1 MSKIASR
8 AAFLLFTVR
17 RLMSSL
23 DCREEALG
31 GGVVVTSPR
40 LFMDARISVAQRRA
54 EDQQGIVSGFN
65 RSSQQSSGARGVV
78 MSTSKRAQHGPAA
91 RHCGRRSIRRSG
103 GGSIACASGRGS
115 LAGSRAKKPPPRRGH
130 RSRSACVGSGRVRAC
145 RQSRWPHSRGAACR
159 SSSARRS
166 LSCAPAA
173 AGCARLRAGSRAP
186 STILRE
192 LRRGG
197 GRSPSSTRPTA
208 SFAATYRSASPA
220 PSSDS
225 TGRPSQ
231 GRGSSGTAGVAAAA
245 RTVAR
250 RGRRV
255 PSRSPTG
262 GVWTTGTIRRCASR
276 KDWTSICYQVHK
288 TVSRGPD
295 ELKKCPRSASIVAS
309 GRTVF

>member
-1 MSKIASR
+1 MRFWAGIPRGLSSEEAAAEAGASVPVGVRWIREGEGMSSVTLAPLPGRCLSFVEREEVAILR
-8 AAFLLFTVR
+8 ACGCGVRETAR
-17 RLMSSL
+17 RL
-23 DCREEALG
+23 G
-31 GGVVVTSPR
+31 
-40 LFMDARISVAQRRA
+40 
-54 EDQQGIVSGFN
+54 
-65 RSSQQSSGARGVV
+65 
-78 MSTSKRAQHGPAA
+78 
-91 RHCGRRSIRRSG
+91 
-103 GGSIACASGRGS
+103 
-115 LAGSRAKKPPPRRGH
+115 
-130 RSRSACVGSGRVRAC
+130 
-145 RQSRWPHSRGAACR
+145 
-159 SSSARRS
+159 
-166 LSCAPAA
+166 
-173 AGCARLRAGSRAP
+173 RAP